1 MHSHDPQSAF
11 LVPLPT
17 LQRVH
22 NDDFAEYENLD
33 VEGRFVGL
41 KSGNAWL
48 VRAVGEIDLD
58 TAKKLERTI
67 GGMLDADCL
76 SVIVN
81 VEDVSYIDSTG
92 LGVLAK
98 AGNRV
103 RAKGKQLCLVSP
115 SPQMRRVIFSAALG
129 SLIGLFDNEERAFEA
144 VNRALASSAREPS

>member
-17 LQRVH
+17 LQRAT
-22 NDDFAEYENLD
+22 NDDFAEYESLA

-81 VEDVSYIDSTG
+81 VEDVSYIDSIG
-92 LGVLAK
+92 IGVLAK

-103 RAKGKQLCLVSP
+103 RGKGKQLCLVSP
-115 SPQMRRVIFSAALG
+115 SPHVRRVVFSAGLT
-129 SLIGLFDNEERAFEA
+129 SIIGLFDSEERAFEA
-144 VNRALASSAREPS
+144 VNRALAASGRES